1 MSEFRSKI
9 SSTFVRKDPI
19 DNKTALV
26 QATAWRRTGNK
37 PLTEQM
43 LAQYTGEY
51 MRRLVGMS
59 KRIPIPQ
66 WLR

>member
-1 MSEFRSKI
+1 MKMSEFRSKI
-9 SSTFVRKDPI
+9 SPTFVRKGPI
-19 DNKTALV
+19 DNTTAFV

-59 KRIPIPQ
+59 
-66 WLR
+66 